1 MTAESLLPFVLF
13 PTALGAL
20 LLGVMALVA
29 ARRGT
34 AGPAKLAG
42 PLATVCAV
50 ASFCLALGVVLQ
62 LPEGGVTATLGT
74 WIEAGRFKVDVA
86 LRADPLSA
94 LMLMVVTGVGSL
106 IHVYATG
113 YMANEHGRLRFFCYL
128 NLFLTAMLVLVLG
141 ENLLLLFAGWEG
153 VGLCSYLLIGYWFDK
168 DANAAAG
175 QKAFLINR
183 VGDAGVLVG
192 LCLLAWAGWSLSGG
206 AVGGEATLSVTSL
219 RELFAALS
227 PDAAAE
233 MQGTLTLGG
242 LLLLLG
248 VCGKSAQVP
257 LSVWLPDAMA
267 GPTPVSA
274 LIHAA
279 TMVTAGL
286 YLLAR
291 LDFVYVAAPM
301 AAAVVLVVGATTAV
315 VAGISALGQRDLKR
329 VLAYSTVSQL
339 GFMVAA
345 AGALAPHAAMF
356 HVVTHAFFKAT
367 LFLGAG
373 IVIHAMHGE
382 QDLLAINGRAKP
394 LKSTAIAMGIACLAL
409 AGVPPLAGFWSKEG
423 VLAAVWTA
431 THVSPL
437 LKWGAFA
444 SLAIA
449 AVATAAYSTRLWVL
463 CFWPE
468 RSAAAAKSAEA
479 DDADGHDLHLPG
491 RLQTIPV
498 LILAGLAVLGGALAL
513 PFAMPPLGKEWLFH
527 FLGGAEAHAPHPE
540 GAGSWI
546 LLLVS
551 IAAVAIG
558 GTFGWITARRAPSAL
573 LGTPGLDRA
582 IGHMGQGMV
591 EVTEGVLDPVIERG
605 LLGGLIDG
613 VRFLVY
619 GGGAMGAR
627 LQNGRVRFYA
637 LLMAAAAVAMIAT
650 VVWA

>member
-1 MTAESLLPFVLF
+1 VSAEALLPFVLL

-20 LLGVMALVA
+20 LLGLLSLWA
-29 ARRGT
+29 ARRG
-34 AGPAKLAG
+34 APGPAGLAG
-42 PLATVCAV
+42 PIATAGSVG
-50 ASFCLALGVVLQ
+50 SFVLALLVVCNT
-62 LPEGGVTATLGT
+62 PAEGVTASLGT
-74 WIEAGRFKVDVA
+74 WIEAGAFKVDFA
-86 LRADPLSA
+86 LRADPLSS

-113 YMANEHGRLRFFCYL
+113 YMKAEHGRLRFFCYL

-153 VGLCSYLLIGYWFDK
+153 VGLCSYLLIGYWYDGAK
-168 DANAAAG
+168 NAAAG

-192 LCLLAWAGWSLSGG
+192 LCLLAWSGWALSGG
-206 AVGGEATLSVTSL
+206 SAGGGATLSVTAL
-219 RELFAALS
+219 RDLFTGLS

-233 MQGTLTLGG
+233 ATGTLTLGG

-279 TMVTAGL
+279 TMVTAGI
-286 YLLAR
+286 YLLTR
-291 LDFVYVAAPM
+291 LDFLYAAAPT

-315 VAGISALGQRDLKR
+315 VAGVSALGQRELKR

-345 AGALAPHAAMF
+345 AGALAPYAAMF
-356 HVVTHAFFKAT
+356 HVVTHAFFKAA

-382 QDLLAINGRAKP
+382 ADLLTINGRAKP
-394 LKSTAIAMGIACLAL
+394 LKSTALAMGIACLAL

-444 SLAIA
+444 CLAIA

-463 CFWPE
+463 CFKPE
-468 RSAAAAKSAEA
+468 PGTEPQA
-479 DDADGHDLHLPG
+479 DDLHLPDA
-491 RLQTIPV
+491 LQVSPV
-498 LILAGLAVLGGALAL
+498 LLLAVLAIVGGALSL
-513 PFAMPPLGKEWLFH
+513 PFALPPLGKEWLHH
-527 FLGGAEAHAPHPE
+527 FLGGAGAHAPHPE

-546 LLLVS
+546 LLAVS
-551 IAAVAIG
+551 IGAVVAG
-558 GTFGWITARRAPSAL
+558 GAFGWTTARRAPSTL

-582 IGHMGQGMV
+582 VGHMGQGMV
-591 EVTEGVLDPVIERG
+591 ELTDGVLDPAVERG
-605 LLGGLIDG
+605 LLGGAVEMIKI
-613 VRFLVY
+613 LVY
-619 GGGAMGAR
+619 GGGTVGSR

-637 LLMAAAAVAMIAT
+637 LLMAAAAAAIIAT
-650 VVWA
+650 VVWP